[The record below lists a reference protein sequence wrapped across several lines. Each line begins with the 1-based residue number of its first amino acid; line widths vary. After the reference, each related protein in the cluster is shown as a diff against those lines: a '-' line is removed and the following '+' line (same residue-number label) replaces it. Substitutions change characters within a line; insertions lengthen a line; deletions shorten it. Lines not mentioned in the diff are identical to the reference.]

1 MNKALF
7 LDRDGVINVDV
18 GYAHLPEQITFVA
31 GIFDVCRT
39 AVVQGYQLIIVT
51 NQSGIGR
58 GYYSEE
64 QFHVLMQWMSKE
76 FEKEGCPLTA
86 YYHCPHTPDDGCECR
101 KPKAGMILQAAKD
114 HALNLSASML
124 IGDKESDIEAG
135 KTAGVG
141 ECRLVG

>member
-18 GYAHLPEQITFVA
+18 GYAHSPEQITFVS

-39 AVVQGYQLIIVT
+39 AVAQGYQLIIIT

-86 YYHCPHTPDDGCECR
+86 YYYCPHTPADGCDCR
-101 KPKAGMILQAAKD
+101 KPKAGMILQAAK
-114 HALNLSASML
+114 
-124 IGDKESDIEAG
+124 E
-135 KTAGVG
+135 
-141 ECRLVG
+141 

>member
-18 GYAHLPEQITFVA
+18 GYAHLPEQITFMT
-31 GIFDVCRT
+31 GIFDVCR
-39 AVVQGYQLIIVT
+39 AAHSQGYKIIVIT

-64 QFHVLMQWMSKE
+64 QFHALMVWMSAQ
-76 FEKEGCPLTA
+76 FEKELCPITA
-86 YYHCPHTPDDGCECR
+86 YYYCPHTPDDGCECR

-114 HALNLSASML
+114 YALNVSLSML
-124 IGDKESDIEAG
+124 IGDKKSDIEAG
-135 KTAGVG
+135 KAAGVG
-141 ECRLVG
+141 ECRFVG